1 MSYEC
6 KFNNSLETRSGEKYT
21 FGSHWWLAMMLDM
34 TPRWILMSIRQ
45 NCCQN
50 PGMCPKY
57 VPTSMSFL
65 MLSWQQGHHSKGG
78 WRTHCN
84 TCSGFESGCPSS
96 KAKSTC
102 NPAAALSPPGR
113 SQTGQCFLDE
123 GSNPDRHLLL
133 TLWQET
139 TSNFHRE
146 YTVYPKLEAYHCA
159 CPFTTLVCR
168 WTSSTKRVSCRF
180 AARLSE
186 KLLRNEHLY
195 YIVGTKKTGWY
206 CRDCIWEA
214 CLLAL
219 ASWFETSLT
228 TLKPIFLQVLESPLL
243 KRRVKHL
250 MNLIIPNHFCIA
262 MCEA

>member
-1 MSYEC
+1 MQ
-6 KFNNSLETRSGEKYT
+6 NSLETRSGENYT

-34 TPRWILMSIRQ
+34 TPRWILRSI
-45 NCCQN
+45 
-50 PGMCPKY
+50 GMCPKY
-57 VPTSMSFL
+57 VPTSISFL

-84 TCSGFESGCPSS
+84 
-96 KAKSTC
+96 TC

-123 GSNPDRHLLL
+123 GSNPDRHLLSS
-133 TLWQET
+133 LWQET

-195 YIVGTKKTGWY
+195 
-206 CRDCIWEA
+206 
-214 CLLAL
+214 
-219 ASWFETSLT
+219 
-228 TLKPIFLQVLESPLL
+228 
-243 KRRVKHL
+243 
-250 MNLIIPNHFCIA
+250 
-262 MCEA
+262 